1 MWIRLHRNSLRTI
14 FQTRLF
20 GAENEQLWA
29 EAEAE
34 LAGPKVHEDTRGPL
48 RCQEDSGVAACK
60 LPPKELSRHEVRSTL
75 ADTDSSFHSNVAQR
89 KELKSFYW
97 RMALLHECR
106 NTDGFTANDPSA
118 KAKKREM
125 GLFGSAPMRRQKYQ
139 HLPSE
144 KDEVSRE
151 SILFLTLED
160 TANNGKRE
168 GAWLLF

>member
-1 MWIRLHRNSLRTI
+1 M
-14 FQTRLF
+14 
-20 GAENEQLWA
+20 
-29 EAEAE
+29 
-34 LAGPKVHEDTRGPL
+34 
-48 RCQEDSGVAACK
+48 
-60 LPPKELSRHEVRSTL
+60 L
-75 ADTDSSFHSNVAQR
+75 ADTDSSFHSNVAQQ
-89 KELKSFYW
+89 KELKSFCW

-168 GAWLLF
+168 GGWLLF

>member
-1 MWIRLHRNSLRTI
+1 
-14 FQTRLF
+14 
-20 GAENEQLWA
+20 
-29 EAEAE
+29 
-34 LAGPKVHEDTRGPL
+34 
-48 RCQEDSGVAACK
+48 
-60 LPPKELSRHEVRSTL
+60 
-75 ADTDSSFHSNVAQR
+75 
-89 KELKSFYW
+89 
-97 RMALLHECR
+97 MALLHECR